1 MKLGQFINGVGSA
14 LQGKVVISVWDGRW
28 DGEIDRIEFETDGGL
43 RGFKKAAL
51 KGLLSCEICF
61 MFANDG
67 IGLVIEIEK
76 EG

>member
-14 LQGKVVISVWDGRW
+14 LQGRVVISVWDGW
-28 DGEIDRIEFETDGGL
+28 NEEIDRIEFETDGGL
-43 RGFKKAAL
+43 RGFKKTAL
-51 KGLLSCEICF
+51 KGLLSKEIRY

-67 IGLVIEIEK
+67 VGLVIEIEK

>member
-14 LQGKVVISVWDGRW
+14 LQGKVVISVWDGW
-28 DGEIDRIEFETDGGL
+28 DEEVDRIEFETDGGL
-43 RGFKKAAL
+43 RGFKKTAL
-51 KGLLSCEICF
+51 KGLLSKEIRF
-61 MFANDG
+61 MFANDC

>member
-1 MKLGQFINGVGSA
+1 MKLGQFINGIGVA
-14 LQGKVVISVWDGRW
+14 LQGKVVISVWDGW
-28 DGEIDRIEFETDGGL
+28 DEEIDRIEFETDGGL
-43 RGFKKAAL
+43 RGFKKTAL
-51 KGLLSCEICF
+51 KGLLSYDIRF

>member
-14 LQGKVVISVWDGRW
+14 LQGNVTISVWSENFDE
-28 DGEIDRIEFETDGGL
+28 EIDRINFETDGGL
-43 RGFKKAAL
+43 RGFKKTAL
-51 KGLLSCEICF
+51 KGLLSCEIRF

-67 IGLVIEIEK
+67 VGLVIEIEK

>member
-14 LQGKVVISVWDGRW
+14 LQGRVVISVWDGW
-28 DGEIDRIEFETDGGL
+28 NEEIDRIEFETDGGL
-43 RGFKKAAL
+43 RGFKKTAL
-51 KGLLSCEICF
+51 KGLLSKEIRF

-67 IGLVIEIEK
+67 VGLVIEIEK